1 MDSSI
6 AMQIIKR
13 LISCILVLVFLL
25 FGSNIAWL
33 IVWYQYDYQ
42 TVEIEQDT
50 EAENSDNLAW
60 YQYDYQTVEIEQD
73 TEAENSDNLAIIDNE
88 GDISYDLSE
97 DTSSNEEEAE

>member
-13 LISCILVLVFLL
+13 LITCILILVFLL

-33 IVWYQYDYQ
+33 I
-42 TVEIEQDT
+42 
-50 EAENSDNLAW
+50 AW

-73 TEAENSDNLAIIDNE
+73 TEAEGPDKDKNGHTGMSSLDIIKEMHSEYMHNLAKVKELMN
-88 GDISYDLSE
+88 LRQ
-97 DTSSNEEEAE
+97 

>member
-13 LISCILVLVFLL
+13 LITCILILVFLL

-33 IVWYQYDYQ
+33 I
-42 TVEIEQDT
+42 
-50 EAENSDNLAW
+50 AW

-88 GDISYDLSE
+88 GDISYGLSE
-97 DTSSNEEEAE
+97 NTCSNEEEAE

>member
-13 LISCILVLVFLL
+13 LITCILILVFLL

-33 IVWYQYDYQ
+33 I
-42 TVEIEQDT
+42 
-50 EAENSDNLAW
+50 AW

-73 TEAENSDNLAIIDNE
+73 TESEDSENFAIVDNE
-88 GDISYDLSE
+88 GDVSYGLSE
-97 DTSSNEEEAE
+97 DKGSDEEEEE

>member
-13 LISCILVLVFLL
+13 LITCILILVFLL

-50 EAENSDNLAW
+50 EAENSDNLA
-60 YQYDYQTVEIEQD
+60 
-73 TEAENSDNLAIIDNE
+73 IIDNE
-88 GDISYDLSE
+88 GDVSCGLSE
-97 DTSSNEEEAE
+97 DTGSNEEEEE

>member
-13 LISCILVLVFLL
+13 LITCILILVFLL
-25 FGSNIAWL
+25 FCSNIAWL

-50 EAENSDNLAW
+50 EAENDKEDEKI
-60 YQYDYQTVEIEQD
+60 YYDIANDEIKH
-73 TEAENSDNLAIIDNE
+73 TGYLV
-88 GDISYDLSE
+88 DIAKRDAY
-97 DTSSNEEEAE
+97 

>member
-13 LISCILVLVFLL
+13 LITCILILVFLL

-33 IVWYQYDYQ
+33 V
-42 TVEIEQDT
+42 
-50 EAENSDNLAW
+50 AW
-60 YQYDYQTVEIEQD
+60 CQYDYQTVEIEQD

-88 GDISYDLSE
+88 GDVSYGLPD
-97 DTSSNEEEAE
+97 DTGSDEEKE

>member
-13 LISCILVLVFLL
+13 LISCILILVFLL

-33 IVWYQYDYQ
+33 IVWCQYDY
-42 TVEIEQDT
+42 E
-50 EAENSDNLAW
+50 
-60 YQYDYQTVEIEQD
+60 TVEIEQD

-88 GDISYDLSE
+88 GDISYGLSE
-97 DTSSNEEEAE
+97 DTGSNEEEEE